1 MPAFRTTILRLG
13 MGLCL
18 LSLIVSASR
27 AEEKAA
33 LPKIPFIDE
42 PEKNLLLSDLQ
53 GTTYNTICF
62 RGHTVVLVFIG
73 LECPVA
79 NAYVPEVQ
87 SQITAT
93 KDQKVLWFGVHSE
106 PGVTK
111 DEATKHAAEY
121 KLTMPILLD
130 GEQKLAA
137 MVGAKKLGQVVVIQD
152 MQVVYRGRI
161 DDRWAANG
169 KRRDQPGTH
178 ELQDALAA
186 IAKKQPIAVSETE
199 SYGCPI
205 PFKK

>member
-1 MPAFRTTILRLG
+1 
-13 MGLCL
+13 MGLSL
-18 LSLIVSASR
+18 LILLVAAGR
-27 AEEKAA
+27 AEEKTSRAKLPNLGEASADQSIA
-33 LPKIPFIDE
+33 LP
-42 PEKNLLLSDLQ
+42 DLQ
-53 GTTYNTICF
+53 GTTHNLNSF
-62 RGHTVVLVFIG
+62 KGQTVVLVFIG

-79 NAYVPEVQ
+79 NAYVPEIQ
-87 SQITAT
+87 SQMTAS
-93 KDQKVLWFGVHSE
+93 KEQNILWFGVHSE
-106 PGVTK
+106 PGVNK
-111 DEATKHAAEY
+111 EAATKHATEY

-169 KRRDQPGTH
+169 KRRETPSMH
-178 ELQDALAA
+178 ELQDALTA